1 VYFSG
6 IRIVRRIICAI
17 KFKVIKMNLIA
28 ELKKM
33 FIKPSVKQVLDG
45 ELHQAQMD
53 LLTAEAHA
61 EMYKALSLVYR
72 TRIARLRQNMKGG
85 VSQEMMTPV

>member
-1 VYFSG
+1 
-6 IRIVRRIICAI
+6 
-17 KFKVIKMNLIA
+17 MNLMA

-33 FIKPSVKQVLDG
+33 FVKPSVKQVLDS

-72 TRIARLRQNMKGG
+72 TRIARIRQNLKGG
-85 VSQEMMTPV
+85 VSQEMLSA